1 MIHFGRFRFSMRLF
15 RRLVIV
21 GALAGLAFMVWKLDL
36 RTILRIVGH
45 AGYGIVVILALYVV
59 ALALN
64 TLGWRLSFD
73 RRATRHYGMLELA
86 RLWMAMD
93 GVNYFVP
100 SGTVAGEVV
109 RATMLRDC
117 VPLDMRTASIVVSRA
132 GQTIA
137 QISFIILGLAFLVSR
152 VPAAD
157 RIKWAEDAS
166 FWTFIGLVVLAALSI
181 LFRRRLRP
189 RIAALVY
196 RTKGWVRT
204 MFTVIRIYMTRASL
218 RFVGAVLAF
227 MAAYTW
233 YAVEAF
239 WICHFIGIPVSAL
252 LALTIDV
259 LSVCVDG
266 IFFMV
271 PAKIGTQELGKAA
284 IFGLLQ
290 MPLAAG
296 VAYGIIRHIR
306 EIFWALAGFSIYAIG
321 RPHAVRSLENAVQV
335 PSERVQRGS

>member
-1 MIHFGRFRFSMRLF
+1 MKLLRRVIMI
-15 RRLVIV
+15 VAV
-21 GALAGLAFMVWKLDL
+21 AGLAFMLWKLDL
-36 RTILRIVGH
+36 HTVLRIVGH
-45 AGYGIVVILALYVV
+45 AGYGILVILALYLG
-59 ALALN
+59 ALSLN

-73 RRATRHYGMLELA
+73 RRAARHYGLLELA

-109 RATMLRDC
+109 RVTMLRDV
-117 VPLDMRTASIVVSRA
+117 VPVDMRAASIVVSRA

-137 QISFIILGLAFLVSR
+137 QIAFIILGLAFLVSR

-166 FWTFIGLVVLAALSI
+166 FWTFIAVVTLALI
-181 LFRRRLRP
+181 LLLFRRRLRP

-196 RTKGWVRT
+196 RTNGWVRD
-204 MFTVIRIYMTRASL
+204 MFTVIRIYMTRAPL

-227 MAAYTW
+227 MGAYAW

-239 WICHFIGIPVSAL
+239 WICRFIGTPVTVIMAL
-252 LALTIDV
+252 AIDV

-284 IFGLLQ
+284 IFGLLR
-290 MPLAAG
+290 MPVAAG
-296 VAYGIIRHIR
+296 LAYGIIRHIR
-306 EIFWALAGFSIYAIG
+306 EIFWALAGLGVYAIG
-321 RPHAVRSLENAVQV
+321 RPQGVRSLENAMHA